1 MTDDG
6 ISVTGTATTVDG
18 TFDDGIGDQGVT
30 SIVGVYGSGV
40 DICPPMN
47 VPLTQVQFCGK

>member
-1 MTDDG
+1 M
-6 ISVTGTATTVDG
+6 SVTGTATSVDG
-18 TFDDGIGDQGVT
+18 IFDDGIGVHGV
-30 SIVGVYGSGV
+30 IGVGVWMIGD